1 MASTAQRSAG
11 GGEAA
16 NQATQ
21 PVPPTAAVIAAA
33 DPCVHCGFCL
43 PTCASY
49 RVLATEMDSPRG
61 RIHTLKAIEAGELV
75 LDATVASHFDTCL
88 GCFACVTACP
98 SGVRYDQL
106 IEATR
111 PKLNAPELRTPAQR
125 AFRRL
130 LFSLLPYP
138 NRLRAVLTP
147 LRAYAGTPLQA
158 LARRSG
164 LTRLFGPQV
173 EALESLLPPLAP
185 EAFRDTLPVVVP
197 AEGERRY
204 RVGLVL
210 GCVQRLFDPAV
221 NAAAIRVLSANGI
234 EVVIPPDQGCC
245 GAVTHHQ
252 GELKQTCDL
261 ATELMASFA
270 AVIGEGKAAGPEPLD
285 AVLVAASG
293 CGHTLKHYGE
303 ILAAGPSAAGAP
315 PAEAANQDA
324 AAPGSSP
331 PPGVQA
337 DAFHPPI
344 PGAGTGTPGPAI
356 AFAAQVADIQEFLDR
371 VGPSPSFRAALQP
384 LHHPDGSAAT
394 AERPLRLAYHDA
406 CHMLHGQGLRQQ
418 PRSLLACIP
427 HIRLVEATEAG
438 VCCGSAGI
446 YNLVQ
451 PEEAAELGRIKAADL
466 AGTGADLAVSANI
479 GCTLQ
484 IRTHMEATPR
494 PIPVLH
500 PVQVLLRSLEGG

>member
-1 MASTAQRSAG
+1 MPSPEPPNPRGVSAASPVTSIPSSTATGGSSAQT
-11 GGEAA
+11 AA
-16 NQATQ
+16 
-21 PVPPTAAVIAAA
+21 AAVIQAA

-61 RIHTLKAIEAGELV
+61 RIHTLKAIEAGDLE
-75 LDATVASHFDTCL
+75 LDATVAKHFDSCL
-88 GCFACVTACP
+88 GCFACVSACP

-111 PKLNAPELRTPAQR
+111 PKLNAPELRSPAQN

-138 NRLRAVLTP
+138 GRLRAVLAP

-158 LARRSG
+158 VARRSG
-164 LTRLFGPQV
+164 LTRLFGPQI

-185 EAFRDTLPVVVP
+185 EAFRDGLPVVVP
-197 AEGERRY
+197 AEGPRRH

-221 NAAAIRVLSANGI
+221 NAAAIRLLSANGI

-252 GELKQTCDL
+252 GELAQTGEL
-261 ATELMASFA
+261 ATALIGAFA
-270 AVIGEGKAAGPEPLD
+270 AVIGEGRPAGPEPLE

-303 ILAAGPSAAGAP
+303 ILGTAAAGVAQQAPVPASAT
-315 PAEAANQDA
+315 AASDGSQASTA
-324 AAPGSSP
+324 AA
-331 PPGVQA
+331 
-337 DAFHPPI
+337 F
-344 PGAGTGTPGPAI
+344 AG
-356 AFAAQVADIQEFLDR
+356 QVADIQEFLHR
-371 VGPSPSFRAALQP
+371 VGTTEAFRAALRP
-384 LHHPDGSAAT
+384 LRHADGTPAT
-394 AERPLRLAYHDA
+394 AERPLRLVYHDA
-406 CHMLHGQGLRQQ
+406 CHMLHGQGLSRQ
-418 PRSLLACIP
+418 PRELLRLIP
-427 HIRLVEATEAG
+427 HVRLVEAVEAG

-451 PEEAAELGRIKAADL
+451 PEEAAALGRIKADDL
-466 AGTGADLAVSANI
+466 SGSGADLAVSANI

-484 IRTHMEATPR
+484 IRRHMEESPR